1 VVGIKGQ
8 DSGFGVVTA
17 PGALR
22 LRQGKASASA
32 SDVAMANTFGSWVR
46 SFFGVHRADEAP
58 TLDDSQ
64 RFDWDVHPVPERVI
78 AIGDLHGDVRA
89 LGALL
94 AECRLIDRAGAWSG
108 GEAHLVLMG
117 DLLGGSD
124 QSRLLLD
131 AVLRLELEAERARGR
146 VHALLGNHD
155 ILPAAGRFGKLTRRE
170 RELFTIYPVPGAAGP
185 TLEDA
190 FRGDSVYARWLR
202 RRPALLKIGA
212 TLFVH
217 AGIEKWAKKHD
228 PAAINE
234 AVRSWIAYWQ
244 GVGARPDKASRWMV
258 ARQSGDGPLWT
269 RAFKGKAEDGP
280 SRKALRAMLVGYGAK
295 RVVVGHA
302 PTADGA
308 IALEHPRYGDAVILI
323 DTRISDPRRG
333 RMSALEIRGD
343 ALAAVYA
350 AERSTGR
357 ALEDLAEA
365 ALRGEATAPPLS
377 LWTRARRWFSGTA

>member
-1 VVGIKGQ
+1 M
-8 DSGFGVVTA
+8 
-17 PGALR
+17 
-22 LRQGKASASA
+22 AS
-32 SDVAMANTFGSWVR
+32 TFGTWIR
-46 SFFGVHRADEAP
+46 SFFGVRGEPAPEAAR
-58 TLDDSQ
+58 
-64 RFDWDVHPVPERVI
+64 RFDWDVRPVPERII

-94 AECRLIDRAGAWSG
+94 TECRLIDPAGTWSG
-108 GEAHLVLMG
+108 GDAHLVLMG

-124 QSRLLLD
+124 RSRLLLD
-131 AVLRLELEAERARGR
+131 AVLRLELEAERAGGR

-170 RELFTIYPVPGAAGP
+170 RELFTSYPVPGAPGP
-185 TLEDA
+185 TLADA

-228 PAAINE
+228 PVAIND
-234 AVRSWIAYWQ
+234 AVSSWVAYWQ

-258 ARQSGDGPLWT
+258 ARQDGEGPLWT
-269 RAFKGKAEDGP
+269 RAFKGKAADGP
-280 SRKALRAMLVGYGAK
+280 SRKSLRAMLVGYGAK

-302 PTADGA
+302 PTADGM

-343 ALAAVYA
+343 ALGAVYA
-350 AERSTGR
+350 SERGAGR
-357 ALEDLAEA
+357 ALEELAEA
-365 ALRGEATAPPLS
+365 RLRGEGTPPPLS
-377 LWTRARRWFSGTA
+377 LWTRARRWFTGTRLT